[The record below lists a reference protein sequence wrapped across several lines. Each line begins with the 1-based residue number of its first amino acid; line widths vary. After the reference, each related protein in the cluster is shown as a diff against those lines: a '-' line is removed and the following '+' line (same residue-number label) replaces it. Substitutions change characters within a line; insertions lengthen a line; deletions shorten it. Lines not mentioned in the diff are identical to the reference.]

1 VGIAGFVIAAA
12 AIIPATL
19 TANPKLC
26 VAFSCLAFG
35 GLELTVGVSW
45 AIPLD
50 IAGDFAGSAAALM
63 NMVGN
68 IGGAITPTLVAYLA
82 MRYGWNVP
90 FMTGSALCLVGAAIY
105 GKIDASKRI
114 FPA

>member
-1 VGIAGFVIAAA
+1 M
-12 AIIPATL
+12 AT
-19 TANPKLC
+19 TGRPPKWGPPRSSLDRG
-26 VAFSCLAFG
+26 SLIQ
-35 GLELTVGVSW
+35 GVST
-45 AIPLD
+45 
-50 IAGDFAGSAAALM
+50 SSSS
-63 NMVGN
+63 VGN

-90 FMTGSALCLVGAAIY
+90 FMTGSALCLLGAAIY